1 MPKPKP
7 PQTPR
12 RFVVVSKAICET
24 TITAAN
30 AKAAIAE
37 WKRRQ
42 KRRPRLRG
50 GDCVIQL
57 LADPPA
63 CLDVESGRVTQ
74 HVEKATARHKW
85 AGGKT

>member
-24 TITAAN
+24 TITATT

-42 KRRPRLRG
+42 KHCPRLRW

-63 CLDVESGRVTQ
+63 CLDVERGTVTQ